1 MADENNNSNCVLNFG
16 SLNID
21 LVYSVPHF
29 LVPGETLA
37 CSAFNRYAGG
47 KGLNQSVAL
56 ARAGVKVFHA
66 GKIGPDGE
74 FLRQT
79 LVDAGVD
86 VSFLLESACPTGNA
100 LIEVEDISG
109 GNRILLYPG
118 ANRAIT
124 EDEIVSVLE
133 KFPAGTILLLQNEI
147 SNIPFLINEGYAR
160 GFRIMFNPAPCTPDV
175 AEMPLEKIHTL
186 FVNEVEA
193 AQLTGQ
199 DQDTDPAVLADLLTT
214 RYPRTDFVLTL
225 GKRGAFYAAGKDVRI
240 FVPAEEVTPVDTTS
254 AGDTFTGYYLAALLR
269 GYDPE
274 KAMAFASKGAGI
286 AVSRPGAARSIPTAE
301 EVFGC

>member
-1 MADENNNSNCVLNFG
+1 MTTEAKKCVLNFG

-56 ARAGVKVFHA
+56 ARAGVQVFHA
-66 GKIGPDGE
+66 GKIGPDGD

-79 LVDAGVD
+79 LLDAGVD
-86 VSFLLESACPTGNA
+86 VSYLLQGNEPTGNA

-118 ANRAIT
+118 ANHAIT
-124 EDEIVSVLE
+124 GEDIRSVLDH
-133 KFPAGTILLLQNEI
+133 FPAGTILLLQNEI
-147 SNIPFLINEGYAR
+147 SNIPFLIEEGFTR

-175 AEMPLEKIHTL
+175 AAMPLEKIHTL

-193 AQLTGQ
+193 AQLTSQAQ
-199 DQDTDPAVLADLLTT
+199 DSEPAVLADLLTA
-214 RYPRTDFVLTL
+214 RYPNTDFVLTL
-225 GKRGAFYAAGKDVRI
+225 GKRGALYASGKETRI
-240 FVPAEEVTPVDTTS
+240 FVPAADVTPVDTTS
-254 AGDTFTGYYLAALLR
+254 AGDTFTGFYLASILR
-269 GYDPE
+269 GYCPE
-274 KAMAFASKGAGI
+274 DAMRYASKGAGI
-286 AVSRPGAARSIPTAE
+286 AVSRPGAAQSIPTAE

>member
-1 MADENNNSNCVLNFG
+1 MQCVLNFG

-79 LVDAGVD
+79 LLDAGVD
-86 VSFLLESACPTGNA
+86 VTYLLQGEAPTGNA
-100 LIEVEDISG
+100 LIEVEDTSG

-118 ANRAIT
+118 ANHAIT
-124 EDEIVSVLE
+124 KDDICAVLDH
-133 KFPAGTILLLQNEI
+133 FPAGTVLLLQNEI
-147 SNIPFLINEGYAR
+147 SNISFLINEGFAR
-160 GFRIMFNPAPCTPDV
+160 GFHIMFNPAPCTPDV
-175 AEMPLEKIHTL
+175 AAMPLEKIHTL

-193 AQLTGQ
+193 AQLTEHP
-199 DQDTDPAVLADLLTT
+199 QDTDPAVLANLLTDH
-214 RYPRTDFVLTL
+214 YPGTDFVLTL
-225 GKRGAFYAAGKDVRI
+225 GKRGALFASGKDDRL
-240 FVPAEEVTPVDTTS
+240 FVPAADVTPVDTTS
-254 AGDTFTGYYLAALLR
+254 AGDTFTGFYLASILR
-269 GYDPE
+269 GFEPE
-274 KAMAFASKGAGI
+274 DAMRYASKGAGI

>member
-1 MADENNNSNCVLNFG
+1 MTTEAKKCVLNFG

-56 ARAGVKVFHA
+56 ARAGVQVFHA
-66 GKIGPDGE
+66 GKIGPDGD

-79 LVDAGVD
+79 LLDAGVD
-86 VSFLLESACPTGNA
+86 VSCLLQGNEPTGNA

-118 ANRAIT
+118 ANHAIT
-124 EDEIVSVLE
+124 REDIRSVLDH
-133 KFPAGTILLLQNEI
+133 FPAGTILLLQNEI
-147 SNIPFLINEGYAR
+147 SNIPFLIEEGFTR

-175 AEMPLEKIHTL
+175 AAMPLEKIHTL

-193 AQLTGQ
+193 AQLTSQ
-199 DQDTDPAVLADLLTT
+199 AQDTESAVLADLLTA
-214 RYPRTDFVLTL
+214 RYPGTDFVLTL
-225 GKRGAFYAAGKDVRI
+225 GKRGALYASGKENRI
-240 FVPAEEVTPVDTTS
+240 FVPAADVTPVDTTS
-254 AGDTFTGYYLAALLR
+254 AGDTFTGFYLASILR
-269 GYDPE
+269 GYCPE
-274 KAMAFASKGAGI
+274 DAMRYASKGAGI
-286 AVSRPGAARSIPTAE
+286 AVSRPGAAQSIPTAE

>member
-1 MADENNNSNCVLNFG
+1 MTTEAKKCVLNFG

-56 ARAGVKVFHA
+56 ARAGVQVFHA
-66 GKIGPDGE
+66 GKIGPDGD

-79 LVDAGVD
+79 LLDAGVD
-86 VSFLLESACPTGNA
+86 VSYLLQGNEPTGNA

-118 ANRAIT
+118 ANHAIT
-124 EDEIVSVLE
+124 REDIRSVLDH
-133 KFPAGTILLLQNEI
+133 FPAGTILLLQNEI
-147 SNIPFLINEGYAR
+147 SNIPFLIEEGFTR

-175 AEMPLEKIHTL
+175 AAMPLEKIHTL

-193 AQLTGQ
+193 AQLTSQ
-199 DQDTDPAVLADLLTT
+199 AQDTEPAVLADLLTA
-214 RYPRTDFVLTL
+214 RYPDTDFILTL
-225 GKRGAFYAAGKDVRI
+225 GKRGALYASGKENRI
-240 FVPAEEVTPVDTTS
+240 FVPAADVTPVDTTS
-254 AGDTFTGYYLAALLR
+254 AGDTFTGFYLASILR
-269 GYDPE
+269 EYCPE
-274 KAMAFASKGAGI
+274 DAMRYATKGAGI
-286 AVSRPGAARSIPTAE
+286 AVSRPGAAQSIPTAE

>member
-1 MADENNNSNCVLNFG
+1 MTTEAKKCVLNFG

-56 ARAGVKVFHA
+56 ARAGVQVFHA
-66 GKIGPDGE
+66 GKIGPDGD

-79 LVDAGVD
+79 LMDAGVD
-86 VSFLLESACPTGNA
+86 VSFLLRGNEPTGNA

-118 ANRAIT
+118 ANHAIT
-124 EDEIVSVLE
+124 GEDIRSVLDH
-133 KFPAGTILLLQNEI
+133 FPAGTILLLQNEI
-147 SNIPFLINEGYAR
+147 SNIPFLIEEGFTR

-175 AEMPLEKIHTL
+175 AAMPLEKIHTL

-193 AQLTGQ
+193 AQLTSQ
-199 DQDTDPAVLADLLTT
+199 AQDTEPAVLADLLTA
-214 RYPRTDFVLTL
+214 RYPNTDFVLTL
-225 GKRGAFYAAGKDVRI
+225 GKRGALYASGKETRI
-240 FVPAEEVTPVDTTS
+240 FVPAADVTPVDTTS
-254 AGDTFTGYYLAALLR
+254 AGDTFTGFYLASILR
-269 GYDPE
+269 GYCPE
-274 KAMAFASKGAGI
+274 DAMRYASKGAGI
-286 AVSRPGAARSIPTAE
+286 AVSRPGAAQSIPTAE